1 VLGGVTVATSPIS
14 GGAASASFPA
24 SVAGSLAAVYS
35 GDSTYPTAESN
46 VIALSVSGAI
56 LQFTPASV
64 TTFAG
69 VPSPGQT
76 CCSSGDIG
84 PASDARLS
92 APQGVALDS
101 FGNVYF
107 ADSLN
112 NYIRRVDAVTGI
124 VSDFVGVPYQR
135 TGFGTCAPNGDGGLG
150 SAASLCAPSG
160 IAFDANNNLFF
171 SDTGNDTVRR
181 VDAITHIITT
191 VAGITGQTTF
201 DGDGQATA
209 VHLNKPYGLA
219 FDSNGNLYIADYGDK
234 LVRELTPSGTLT
246 TVAGNY
252 YGSSFMQSGANAT
265 SGFLTGAAWVALD
278 AANNLYISDN
288 SSRVWQVNS
297 SGILN
302 LYAGSGNVSTSTG
315 DGGPATSAYLGGPW
329 GIAFDPAGN
338 LYISDVSHFAVR
350 VVNAATGII
359 STYVGTDAQGPGNT
373 LFASTPS
380 TSVGLTYPFGLAFD
394 ANGSLYIADQA
405 SNTILKASAG
415 SMQFAPGQAAGQ
427 TLTLSNISTT
437 PLTFAS
443 TPYTV
448 SGNYSV
454 GAAAANPCNFAQ
466 TLAAG
471 ATCSVQVTPFSVAT
485 GQTGSIAFADSA
497 LGTPQPVSLAT
508 ASGKVPT
515 STILNITYSTM
526 ALGGSNDLG
535 GQVETSGSSSSAP
548 TGSIS
553 YYDGSTFL
561 ASVPLTSGGEL
572 PINYSGPLFPYVSL
586 APGVHFITAGYGGDA
601 NYAPSFSA
609 RQEIV
614 VTTSGTVNSQTVS
627 INPVPAQSYANTSFT
642 VSGNA
647 TSGLPVSYIVLSGPA
662 TGSNPFTIAGAGTV
676 VIQANQTGSASY
688 SAAPPVTV
696 SVPITP
702 VALTITAN
710 NASRTYG
717 QLNPVFTYTP
727 TGLVHGDTIASLTGA
742 PSLTTTAVGT
752 SPQGSYVITAAQG
765 SLASPNYTFSFVSG
779 TLTVTGVS
787 AQTIMFPPIPNLPI
801 GVTMT
806 LTARASSGL
815 PVTYSVSG
823 PATINGDKVTPTGA
837 GLVTVTANQSGN
849 SNYAAAQPVAQSFT
863 AP

>member
-1 VLGGVTVATSPIS
+1 
-14 GGAASASFPA
+14 
-24 SVAGSLAAVYS
+24 
-35 GDSTYPTAESN
+35 
-46 VIALSVSGAI
+46 
-56 LQFTPASV
+56 
-64 TTFAG
+64 
-69 VPSPGQT
+69 
-76 CCSSGDIG
+76 
-84 PASDARLS
+84 
-92 APQGVALDS
+92 
-101 FGNVYF
+101 
-107 ADSLN
+107 
-112 NYIRRVDAVTGI
+112 
-124 VSDFVGVPYQR
+124 
-135 TGFGTCAPNGDGGLG
+135 
-150 SAASLCAPSG
+150 
-160 IAFDANNNLFF
+160 
-171 SDTGNDTVRR
+171 
-181 VDAITHIITT
+181 
-191 VAGITGQTTF
+191 
-201 DGDGQATA
+201 
-209 VHLNKPYGLA
+209 
-219 FDSNGNLYIADYGDK
+219 
-234 LVRELTPSGTLT
+234 
-246 TVAGNY
+246 
-252 YGSSFMQSGANAT
+252 
-265 SGFLTGAAWVALD
+265 
-278 AANNLYISDN
+278 
-288 SSRVWQVNS
+288 
-297 SGILN
+297 
-302 LYAGSGNVSTSTG
+302 
-315 DGGPATSAYLGGPW
+315 
-329 GIAFDPAGN
+329 
-338 LYISDVSHFAVR
+338 
-350 VVNAATGII
+350 
-359 STYVGTDAQGPGNT
+359 
-373 LFASTPS
+373 
-380 TSVGLTYPFGLAFD
+380 
-394 ANGSLYIADQA
+394 
-405 SNTILKASAG
+405 
-415 SMQFAPGQAAGQ
+415 
-427 TLTLSNISTT
+427 
-437 PLTFAS
+437 
-443 TPYTV
+443 
-448 SGNYSV
+448 
-454 GAAAANPCNFAQ
+454 
-466 TLAAG
+466 
-471 ATCSVQVTPFSVAT
+471 
-485 GQTGSIAFADSA
+485 
-497 LGTPQPVSLAT
+497 
-508 ASGKVPT
+508 VPT